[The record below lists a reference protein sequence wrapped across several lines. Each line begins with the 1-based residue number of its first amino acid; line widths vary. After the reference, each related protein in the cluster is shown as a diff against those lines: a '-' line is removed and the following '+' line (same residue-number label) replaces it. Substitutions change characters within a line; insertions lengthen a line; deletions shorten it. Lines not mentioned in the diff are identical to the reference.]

1 MTKTWIIGTLALA
14 LAVTFAPDSA
24 DARRLGGGRSTGM
37 QRNMPARTAPDAA
50 PAKPATPAQQAAPHQ
65 AANPAAAAAANPAAA
80 AGKRSWLGPIAGLAA
95 GLGLAALMSHLG
107 LGEAFANFLLL
118 GLLVVAAIALIAF
131 LRRRMA
137 GPALATA
144 GAGSPGAAAGRTA
157 WPAPAAPQAVQR
169 VEPSLAQPAA
179 AAGAA
184 AAMPDGRVFVSAA
197 FDHESF
203 ERIAR
208 AIFIRMQTAHDS
220 ANLDDLRQFTT
231 PEMFASIKLDLLERG
246 SQAQTT
252 DVKRIDATVLDV
264 AEEPGHQIV
273 SVRYRGE
280 VVEAAGAAP
289 VAVDEV
295 WHLVKARSGDEVWRI
310 AGIEQMA

>member
-280 VVEAAGAAP
+280 VVEAVGEAP
-289 VAVDEV
+289 VAVNEV
-295 WHLVKARSGDEVWRI
+295 WHLVHARSGDDAWRI